1 MSSAIV
7 KFVASVKQEII
18 MDQTAKI
25 ISIVICI
32 IFLLY
37 FFICSLSIFKV
48 AFQLLCSNLSTSVL
62 AYTNLGNPILGL
74 MLGVISTAIIQSSS
88 ATTSIVVAMAAGGI
102 ITLREGIPVV
112 MGSNVGTSITS
123 TMVSLTNLHNIEE
136 YRLGFTAAILHDIFN
151 WCTIL
156 LLLPLEMGTG
166 ALERVTGYI
175 ADQFDSG
182 NNTDSGMEDH
192 FQAFSKLFSSIAD
205 TFVILK
211 SHAEVSDA
219 KIKRLMHQHHEFES
233 SESFE
238 SSEESLESL
247 EISEMGLEQSSVE
260 SSEESSE
267 SVENYLNTTEYVIS
281 IIQEDCGES
290 ACDFWFAN
298 TGMSDLEIGI
308 MNT

>member
-1 MSSAIV
+1 
-7 KFVASVKQEII
+7 

-182 NNTDSGMEDH
+182 NNTDSGIEDH
-192 FQAFSKLFSSIAD
+192 FQAFSKLSSSIAD

-211 SHAEVSDA
+211 SHAEVSDV

-233 SESFE
+233 SESFESSEESLE

-281 IIQEDCGES
+281 IIKEDCGES

>member
-1 MSSAIV
+1 MSSSIV

-32 IFLLY
+32 ILLLY

-74 MLGVISTAIIQSSS
+74 MLGVVSTAIIQSSS

-166 ALERVTGYI
+166 SLERLTGYI

-247 EISEMGLEQSSVE
+247 ESNEMGFEQSSIE